1 MTREKKIAGR
11 KRHLLVD
18 SLGLIW
24 GLAVLPADVQDRDG
38 AKVLLGRLPELPRLA
53 VLWADGAYAAITD
66 WVAERF
72 GWVLTT
78 ILRPVGVKGYVHLP
92 KRWIVE
98 RTFGWLGRYRR
109 LSKDYEHNPA
119 SSEAWIYLAMTHR
132 MARRLLP
139 ARDKANRL
147 ARLRRRR
154 KCSY

>member
-1 MTREKKIAGR
+1 V
-11 KRHLLVD
+11 VD
-18 SLGLIW
+18 TLGLIW
-24 GLAVLPADVQDRDG
+24 ALAVLPAEIQDRDG
-38 AKVLLGRLPELPRLA
+38 AKAVLGRLPELPRLA
-53 VLWADGAYAAITD
+53 VLWADGAYQGLVG
-66 WVAERF
+66 WVQEHF

-78 ILRPVGVKGYVHLP
+78 VLRPLGVKGYVHLP

-139 ARDKANRL
+139 AREPGNRL
-147 ARLRRRR
+147 RHLRRRR
-154 KCSY
+154 RKQR